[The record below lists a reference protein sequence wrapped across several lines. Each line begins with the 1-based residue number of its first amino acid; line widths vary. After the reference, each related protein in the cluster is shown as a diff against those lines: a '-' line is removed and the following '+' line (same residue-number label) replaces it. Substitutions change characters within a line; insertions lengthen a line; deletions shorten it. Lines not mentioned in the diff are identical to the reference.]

1 MTQSQRYVLDWIE
14 REAMIREVLIHLFT
28 ITTKRA
34 KKTWPK
40 RKYIEI
46 LQINLRRPG
55 RAYGCSFQ
63 ENLNSYL
70 ADQRRTVLRCI
81 WECSSQRLVR
91 RATKRPLRPK
101 IGIARRT
108 QNIPN
113 PCIVT
118 PVCTRLLPHSYFTSY
133 IVNDVSSRP
142 IALCGRQ
149 CKSAR
154 NSGKRFLGNAKWR

>member
-1 MTQSQRYVLDWIE
+1 
-14 REAMIREVLIHLFT
+14 MIREVLIHLFT

-46 LQINLRRPG
+46 LQINYIYIWGART
-55 RAYGCSFQ
+55 A
-63 ENLNSYL
+63 
-70 ADQRRTVLRCI
+70 RTVAAFKKTLILTSR
-81 WECSSQRLVR
+81 
-91 RATKRPLRPK
+91 TKGERFSAVSENAAHKDLF
-101 IGIARRT
+101 AEL
-108 QNIPN
+108 QNTLCVQKLELLAVHKTFQI
-113 PCIVT
+113 

-133 IVNDVSSRP
+133 IVNDVSGRP